1 MNPVTPVQP
10 SGSGSVTASVL
21 LSHTHI
27 HQHWNISYI
36 QREPQC
42 RVQSIVNASPVML
55 FYFIIVVGSCGN
67 YPFCSFPLLSALL
80 FHPSCSLWTPC
91 PTYAVL
97 QSHTH
102 TQTVLWRSFRSTLVW
117 NIQLCWIRELREE
130 ISLASFGGHKCP
142 SHMDI
147 HTVLLILVHVC

>member
-10 SGSGSVTASVL
+10 SRSVTAAAL
-21 LSHTHI
+21 LTHTHTHI

-36 QREPQC
+36 QRDQQC
-42 RVQSIVNASPVML
+42 RVQNIVNASPMMPFL
-55 FYFIIVVGSCGN
+55 LYYCCCGN
-67 YPFCSFPLLSALL
+67 YPFCSFPLLSAPL

-97 QSHTH
+97 QSYTH
-102 TQTVLWRSFRSTLVW
+102 SDSAVEELQVTPVW
-117 NIQLCWIRELREE
+117 NIQFCWIRELGEE
-130 ISLASFGGHKCP
+130 IKHRHKRP

-147 HTVLLILVHVC
+147 HTEHDHHCCWGILLLKTL